1 MKDKDLDF
9 LTHRSNE
16 ELQAIADILVYNKDG
31 KARKFETLTN
41 RTTYRV
47 NYPNNM
53 VDMLPDIIDEL
64 QRCGGNKIRN
74 MFRGHGIKYRELLI
88 DVCKKTKVNF
98 NKNNTTVQL
107 EHYLLQKLITT
118 AADKMTDE
126 DVKRVSEQ
134 YDTADDF
141 RQMLSTGGKISTP
154 IMIRMTSIILVNI
167 SKHIGLK
174 VLAETIARFAG
185 GRLLTILSG
194 PVGWVIGSIWAVYD
208 CLGPSYKVLVPAVIT
223 ISYYRLLDSASD
235 QERAEAFA

>member
-9 LTHRSNE
+9 LGHRSNE

-31 KARKFETLTN
+31 KVRKLETLTN
-41 RTTYRV
+41 RRSYRV
-47 NYPNNM
+47 NYPNNI
-53 VDMLPDIIDEL
+53 VDVLPDIIDEL

-74 MFRGHGIKYRELLI
+74 LFRGHGVSYRELLV
-88 DVCKKTKVNF
+88 DVCKKMKVNF

-126 DVKRVSEQ
+126 DVKRVSEK

-141 RQMLSTGGKISTP
+141 RQMLSTSGKIATP

-167 SKHIGLK
+167 SKLLGLK
-174 VLAETIARFAG
+174 VLAGTIARLAG
-185 GRLLTILSG
+185 GRLLTVLSG
-194 PVGWVIGSIWAVYD
+194 PVGWVIGSIWAIYD
-208 CLGPSYKVLVPAVIT
+208 CLGPSYKILVPAVIT

-235 QERAEAFA
+235 QEKSEAFA